1 MTAARRNLLLLPA
14 VVLALGFA
22 GVAAA
27 ADAPARQARTRRAET
42 RQADDPATRSVDR
55 DHAPRSEREENI
67 EDRRIGGSGDDG
79 VIDWW
84 GWAQTLIAL
93 GVVIALIFAVRWAI
107 RRFGVRPAGIAR
119 RSDMLAVLASRGLP
133 GRHQLHVVRFGR
145 RVVLIG
151 ATPSG
156 LRRLAEVT
164 DEHEAAEWLGSDAA
178 DGLTTQHTDETDD
191 DDNLREE
198 RP

>member
-14 VVLALGFA
+14 VVLTLARG
-22 GVAAA
+22 GVGLA
-27 ADAPARQARTRRAET
+27 ADAPVRDARTQNAQT
-42 RQADDPATRSVDR
+42 QPVDDPATRNVDR
-55 DHAPRSEREENI
+55 DDTPRPTNGNSI
-67 EDRRIGGSGDDG
+67 ETRRIGDSGNG
-79 VIDWW
+79 VVVDWW

-107 RRFGVRPAGIAR
+107 RRLGVRPAGVAR

-151 ATPSG
+151 ATPSE

-164 DEHEAAEWLGSDAA
+164 DEREAAEWLGSDAA
-178 DGLTTQHTDETDD
+178 DELTAQHTDETTD

-198 RP
+198 RR